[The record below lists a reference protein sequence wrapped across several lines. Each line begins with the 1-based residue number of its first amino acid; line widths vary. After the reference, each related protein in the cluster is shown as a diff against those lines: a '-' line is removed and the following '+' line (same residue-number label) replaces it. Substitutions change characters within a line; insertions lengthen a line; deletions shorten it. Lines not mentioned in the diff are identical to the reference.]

1 MEKTMHSYMRSIGFS
16 RYINRVRCNE
26 LIDKVME
33 SPDIKQE
40 LMVTTEETIFEFRK
54 QFADNMG
61 IVVHGIVNQRQEY
74 EVEYFFPYFN
84 GSTVQVLEEISIEKN
99 ISSISYYGACDDVRV
114 GVSLIFYLQN
124 GLEYIDHLLTIR
136 SLNTYMPVALSAL
149 ALTGKILLPIK
160 KTEEEIK
167 KNENDIKKKNKL
179 IAAAKRGDEDAIEML
194 TIAEFDTY
202 SKISGRI
209 MKEDI
214 YSIVDSSFIPYGV
227 SCDRYSI
234 IGNIVDVKKVKNEI
248 TAEDICIM
256 KIDCNDLLFDVAI
269 NYADLVGEPMP
280 GRRFKGVVWLQGIV
294 GF

>member
-1 MEKTMHSYMRSIGFS
+1 MHSYMRSIGFS

-114 GVSLIFYLQN
+114 ECRLFFISRMGWNILTTFLQ
-124 GLEYIDHLLTIR
+124 
-136 SLNTYMPVALSAL
+136 
-149 ALTGKILLPIK
+149 
-160 KTEEEIK
+160 
-167 KNENDIKKKNKL
+167 
-179 IAAAKRGDEDAIEML
+179 
-194 TIAEFDTY
+194 
-202 SKISGRI
+202 
-209 MKEDI
+209 
-214 YSIVDSSFIPYGV
+214 
-227 SCDRYSI
+227 
-234 IGNIVDVKKVKNEI
+234 
-248 TAEDICIM
+248 
-256 KIDCNDLLFDVAI
+256 
-269 NYADLVGEPMP
+269 
-280 GRRFKGVVWLQGIV
+280 
-294 GF
+294 

>member
-1 MEKTMHSYMRSIGFS
+1 MHSYLRAIGFS
-16 RYINRVRCNE
+16 RYINRVRCND

-40 LMVTTEETIFEFRK
+40 LMVTTEEPIFEFRK

-61 IVVHGIVNQRQEY
+61 LVVHGIVNDKQQY

-84 GSTVQVLEEISIEKN
+84 GSSVQVLEEISIEKN
-99 ISSISYYGACDDVRV
+99 ISSISYYGACDDVRL

-124 GLEYIDHLLTIR
+124 GLDYLDNLLTIR
-136 SLNTYMPVALSAL
+136 SLNRYMPVSLSAL

-160 KTEEEIK
+160 KTAEDIK
-167 KNENDIKKKNKL
+167 KNKNDIKNKNRL
-179 IAAAKRGDEDAIEML
+179 IAAAKRGDEEAIEML
-194 TIAEFDTY
+194 TISEFDTY

-209 MKEDI
+209 ANEDI

-234 IGNIVDVKKVKNEI
+234 IGTIIDVENVKNDI
-248 TAEDICIM
+248 TGEDICIM
-256 KIDCNDLLFDVAI
+256 HMDCNDLKLDVAI
-269 NYADLVGEPMP
+269 NYADLVGEPMR
-280 GRRFKGVVWLQGIV
+280 GRRFKGIIWLQGMI

>member
-1 MEKTMHSYMRSIGFS
+1 MHSYLRAIGFS
-16 RYINRVRCNE
+16 RYINRVRCND

-61 IVVHGIVNQRQEY
+61 LVVHGIVNDKQQY

-84 GSTVQVLEEISIEKN
+84 GSSVQVLEEISIEKN
-99 ISSISYYGACDDVRV
+99 ISSISYYGACEDVRL

-124 GLEYIDHLLTIR
+124 GLDYLDNLLTIR
-136 SLNTYMPVALSAL
+136 SLNRYMPVSLSAL

-160 KTEEEIK
+160 KTAEDIK
-167 KNENDIKKKNKL
+167 KNKNDIKNKNRL
-179 IAAAKRGDEDAIEML
+179 IAAAKRGDEEAIEML
-194 TIAEFDTY
+194 TISEFDTY
-202 SKISGRI
+202 SKISGRVAN
-209 MKEDI
+209 EDI

-234 IGNIVDVKKVKNEI
+234 IGTIIDVENVKNDI
-248 TAEDICIM
+248 TGEDICIM
-256 KIDCNDLLFDVAI
+256 HMDCNDLKLDVAI
-269 NYADLVGEPMP
+269 NYADLVGEPMR
-280 GRRFKGVVWLQGIV
+280 GRRFKGIIWLQGMI

>member
-1 MEKTMHSYMRSIGFS
+1 MHSYLRAIGFS
-16 RYINRVRCNE
+16 RYINRVRCND

-61 IVVHGIVNQRQEY
+61 LVVHGIVNDKQQY

-84 GSTVQVLEEISIEKN
+84 GSSVQVLEEISIEKN
-99 ISSISYYGACDDVRV
+99 ISSISYYGACEDVRL

-124 GLEYIDHLLTIR
+124 GLDYLDNLLTIR
-136 SLNTYMPVALSAL
+136 SLNRYMPVSLSAL

-160 KTEEEIK
+160 KTAEDIK
-167 KNENDIKKKNKL
+167 KNKNDIKNKNRL
-179 IAAAKRGDEDAIEML
+179 IAAAKRGDEEAIEML
-194 TIAEFDTY
+194 TISEFDTY
-202 SKISGRI
+202 SRISGRVAN
-209 MKEDI
+209 EDI

-234 IGNIVDVKKVKNEI
+234 IGTIIDVENVKNDI
-248 TAEDICIM
+248 TGEDICIM
-256 KIDCNDLLFDVAI
+256 HMDCNDLKLDVAI
-269 NYADLVGEPMP
+269 NYADLVGEPMR
-280 GRRFKGVVWLQGIV
+280 GRRFKGIIWLQGMI

>member
-1 MEKTMHSYMRSIGFS
+1 MHSYLRAIGFS
-16 RYINRVRCNE
+16 RYINRVRCND

-61 IVVHGIVNQRQEY
+61 LVVHGIVNDKQQY

-84 GSTVQVLEEISIEKN
+84 GSSVQVLEEISIEKN
-99 ISSISYYGACDDVRV
+99 ISSISYYGACEDVRL
-114 GVSLIFYLQN
+114 GVSLIFYVQN
-124 GLEYIDHLLTIR
+124 GLDYLDNLLTIR
-136 SLNTYMPVALSAL
+136 SLNRYMPVSLSAL

-160 KTEEEIK
+160 KTAEDIK
-167 KNENDIKKKNKL
+167 KNKNDIKNKNRL
-179 IAAAKRGDEDAIEML
+179 IAAAKRGDEEAIEML
-194 TIAEFDTY
+194 TISEFDTY
-202 SKISGRI
+202 SKISGRVAN
-209 MKEDI
+209 EDI

-234 IGNIVDVKKVKNEI
+234 IGTIIDVENVKNDI
-248 TAEDICIM
+248 TGEDICIM
-256 KIDCNDLLFDVAI
+256 HMDCNDLKLDVAI
-269 NYADLVGEPMP
+269 NYADLVGEPMR
-280 GRRFKGVVWLQGIV
+280 GRRFKGIIWLQGMI